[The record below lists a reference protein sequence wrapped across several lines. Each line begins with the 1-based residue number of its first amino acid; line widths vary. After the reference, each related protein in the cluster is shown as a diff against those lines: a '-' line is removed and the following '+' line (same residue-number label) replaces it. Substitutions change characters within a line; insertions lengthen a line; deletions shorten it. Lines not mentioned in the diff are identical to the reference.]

1 MVPVFGANNIVGSDL
16 QPFEIYH
23 GPASRDAR
31 LAAEEAESQFFQY
44 SWEDQLHNSTVQSE
58 YGLLPIC
65 YNQSMITRLTV
76 NTTEA

>member
-1 MVPVFGANNIVGSDL
+1 MVPLFGANNIAGSDL
-16 QPFEIYH
+16 QPFEVYH

-44 SWEDQLHNSTVQSE
+44 SWEDHLNNITIQSE

-76 NTTEA
+76 NTSEG